1 MSGSFRPDLYNL
13 KFKTM
18 KFKIGERVNFL
29 NESGGGKVVKVI
41 DNRLILIETD
51 EGFEMPVL
59 ATELIR
65 DFRAEGQE
73 EPIFISKEVPKPS
86 QEIEAAEA
94 EPNNVSEINPWGAIR
109 EEKGIYLAFE
119 PHEQQWVLT
128 GDLDIVLLN
137 HTNYDIL
144 YSLFMEIDGQIEGV
158 DFSSVPADSKII
170 IATIGRDEIDN
181 WVKGYI
187 QILFHSDLPD
197 KLYYPLHSD
206 IDLTINRFF
215 KEGSYRSNTLLNQ
228 KAVIVDIAPVSS
240 LELVS
245 NNLTKKKFGSTT
257 SAKTS
262 KPLKEIPLIDKFKRG
277 IGEAIVDLHI
287 AEVVDN
293 IAGLSSRDMLNL
305 QIGQFKKMLESAMAN
320 DYTKVTFIHGVG
332 NGVLKDK
339 IVAELENYVNT
350 KNQMASISKF
360 GVGAIDVLIVNSD

>member
-1 MSGSFRPDLYNL
+1 
-13 KFKTM
+13 M
-18 KFKIGERVNFL
+18 KFEIGEKVNFL
-29 NESGGGKVVKVI
+29 NESGGGKVVKLI

-59 ATELIR
+59 ATELIK
-65 DFRAEGQE
+65 DFRSEPQE
-73 EPIFISKEVPKPS
+73 DPVFFSKEIPKPA
-86 QEIEAAEA
+86 QEIIEEET
-94 EPNNVSEINPWGAIR
+94 EPDNVSEINPWGTIR

-128 GDLDIVLLN
+128 GNLDVVLLN
-137 HTNYDIL
+137 HTGNDIL
-144 YSLFMEIDGQIEGV
+144 YSLFMEVDGQLEGV

-170 IATIGRDEIDN
+170 IATMGRDEIDN
-181 WVKGYI
+181 WVKGHI
-187 QILFHSDLPD
+187 QILFHSDLPE

-206 IDLTINRFF
+206 IDLKINRFF

-228 KAVIVDIAPVSS
+228 KAVIIDIAPESS

-257 SAKTS
+257 SATAS
-262 KPLKEIPLIDKFKRG
+262 KPLKDIPLIDKFKRG
-277 IGEAIVDLHI
+277 LGEAVVDLHI

-293 IAGLSSRDMLNL
+293 IAGLTSLDMLNL
-305 QIGQFKKMLESAMAN
+305 QIGQFNKTLESAMAN

-339 IVAELENYVNT
+339 IIAELENYSNT

-360 GVGAIDVLIVNSD
+360 GVGAIDVLIVSGE